1 MASCGGDTA
10 RDADTLRAADTSTA
24 AAVDPTPADTSGC
37 PESGLWRTCSLVK
50 RLERTGY
57 IVIDSGA
64 VSRPFLS
71 VPGTRYQLGYEQ
83 LEVYFYPSADAR
95 ERDFRDIDSLRV
107 APPGDTIAW
116 PATPTLIIS
125 NNLAAI
131 LLGGSPRQVE
141 RVSNAIRAG
150 LPR

>member
-1 MASCGGDTA
+1 MDSA
-10 RDADTLRAADTSTA
+10 
-24 AAVDPTPADTSGC
+24 PADTSGC
-37 PESGLWRTCSLVK
+37 PESGLWRTCNLVK
-50 RLERTGY
+50 RLERAGY
-57 IVIDSGA
+57 VVVDSGA

-71 VPGTRYQLGYEQ
+71 VPGTRYQLGREQ
-83 LEVYFYPSADAR
+83 LEVYLYPSADAR
-95 ERDFRDIDSLRV
+95 ERDLREIDTLRV
-107 APPGDTIAW
+107 SPPGDTIAW
-116 PATPTLIIS
+116 PATPTLLTS